1 MAYIVYCVVNLAINN
16 GYLNL
21 KQDLLCL
28 DSMFFVISAC
38 KQFACL
44 YRANLAIWGYCV
56 TSNAFLRFDII
67 KKLVVVLNLSETLV
81 GNTIFTKTLQGYFRL
96 TTSCN
101 FSIIALIATIPSVS
115 FIFCV
120 VLCKITK
127 YLESIL
133 SPDQR

>member
-1 MAYIVYCVVNLAINN
+1 MVYCVVNLAINN

-28 DSMFFVISAC
+28 DSIFFVISAC
-38 KQFACL
+38 RQFTYL

-56 TSNAFLRFDII
+56 TSNAFLHFDII
-67 KKLVVVLNLSETLV
+67 KKLVVVLNLSEALA
-81 GNTIFTKTLQGYFRL
+81 GNIIFIKTLQGYFRL
-96 TTSCN
+96 TISCN
-101 FSIIALIATIPSVS
+101 FSIISLMATISSVS

>member
-1 MAYIVYCVVNLAINN
+1 
-16 GYLNL
+16 
-21 KQDLLCL
+21 
-28 DSMFFVISAC
+28 MFYQYPTC
-38 KQFACL
+38 KQSACL
-44 YRANLAIWGYCV
+44 YRANLVVWGYCV
-56 TSNAFLRFDII
+56 TSNAFLHFDII
-67 KKLVVVLNLSETLV
+67 KKLVVVLNLSEILV

-96 TTSCN
+96 TISCN
-101 FSIIALIATIPSVS
+101 FSIISLMATISSVS